1 MDKNMSPEEKK
12 FTLEE
17 IMAEAEAKRAA
28 KRTADPEAPAVT
40 TAPADSDV
48 PQTVTPA
55 APPVSRPTTH
65 TTANIIPPAEP
76 EAQAEPDPQ
85 AEPEPDTAQPA
96 EIIPDPSADAAEPA
110 EAPRRSLSDPDH
122 PVSDHIPD
130 CAKPDVHEEHHV
142 GEGMSKKEAMRIRM
156 KNMNKQEIAYLRR
169 KQIFEKCWPV
179 FRFLILFGL
188 GFVILTPLMF
198 MLSYGFR
205 ENADM
210 NDPTIIWIPR
220 HLTLRIMKQTI
231 NAMGLTRAN
240 NNPLINTLVLNIGCS
255 ICQVVTCAITGY
267 GFARFKFKGR
277 NLLFGIVVLMILV
290 PTQIISI
297 PLYSTF
303 RNFLFGTVNLIDNML
318 VMYLPALTANGIRA
332 GLMIFI
338 FRQFFRGLP
347 KELEDAAYLDGCG
360 PFKTFIKVMVPNA
373 ASSFLTVFLF
383 SIVWYWNDYYVA
395 SSFFTNTKTI
405 SLVLKNLDGILNIE
419 IFNNANANISAREK
433 IVWLEAGC
441 LISITPMLILYACL
455 QKHFTEGI
463 ERSGIVG

>member
-1 MDKNMSPEEKK
+1 MDQDKNLTPAPQ
-12 FTLEE
+12 TADE
-17 IMAEAEAKRAA
+17 IVEQIAAEVEAE
-28 KRTADPEAPAVT
+28 
-40 TAPADSDV
+40 TAPPQKSDR
-48 PQTVTPA
+48 PGKL
-55 APPVSRPTTH
+55 PPDY
-65 TTANIIPPAEP
+65 IPE
-76 EAQAEPDPQ
+76 
-85 AEPEPDTAQPA
+85 
-96 EIIPDPSADAAEPA
+96 S
-110 EAPRRSLSDPDH
+110 
-122 PVSDHIPD
+122 
-130 CAKPDVHEEHHV
+130 AKPVVHEEHAV
-142 GEGMSKKEAMRIRM
+142 GEGMTKKEAMKIRM
-156 KNMNKQEIAYLRR
+156 KSMNKQEIAYLRR
-169 KQIFEKCWPV
+169 KQIFEKVWPV

-188 GFVILTPLMF
+188 SFVILTPLLF
-198 MLSYGFR
+198 MISYGFR

-220 HLTLRIMKQTI
+220 HVTLRIMKQTVD
-231 NAMGLTRAN
+231 AMGLTQLN

-255 ICQVVTCAITGY
+255 LCQVVTCAITGY

-297 PLYSTF
+297 PLHSTF
-303 RNFLFGTVNLIDNML
+303 RNFLFGSVNLIDTMF

-360 PFKTFIKVMVPNA
+360 PFMTFLRVMVPNA
-373 ASSFLTVFLF
+373 GSSFLTVFLF

-395 SSFFTNTKTI
+395 SAFFTNTRTI
-405 SLVLKNLDGILNIE
+405 SLVLKNLDGVLNIA
-419 IFNNANANISAREK
+419 IFNNANANVSAREK

-441 LISITPMLILYACL
+441 LISITPMLILYALL

-463 ERSGIVG
+463 ERSGLVG